1 MAVDF
6 FKHHFGNAALPQ
18 LFHEK
23 WCNHWSVSST
33 SSPHSDGPVMVTPWK
48 TNMDPENH
56 WLVKHGKTLF
66 QEPLS
71 GSMLVFGSVVTV
83 GGGFFVWFC

>member
-1 MAVDF
+1 
-6 FKHHFGNAALPQ
+6 
-18 LFHEK
+18 
-23 WCNHWSVSST
+23 
-33 SSPHSDGPVMVTPWK
+33 MVTPWK